1 MLISLFKCCPQVR
14 RKIIEIEEEFD
25 LVMVSEDLDSSLV
38 LLSELLCWPLE
49 AMVALPVNVRFPQY
63 KRAMDAETRA
73 LLRDWL
79 WADQMLYDHFRTLF
93 HRRKLEFGA
102 ERLDDAVRRLQRLNY
117 EARELC
123 GVSEN
128 HYDNL
133 DGVFKPSSNLVKGY
147 VVNKR
152 PECVN
157 MARCELSYIEI
168 LRDKQIQLAKRSRA

>member
-1 MLISLFKCCPQVR
+1 MRQ
-14 RKIIEIEEEFD
+14 KIEEIEEEFD
-25 LVMVSEDLDSSLV
+25 LVMVSEELDASLV

-63 KRAMDAETRA
+63 KRALDAETRA

-79 WADQMLYDHFRTLF
+79 WADQMLYEHFRLLF
-93 HRRKLEFGA
+93 ARRKHDFGA
-102 ERLDDAVRRLQRLNY
+102 DRLGDAVRRLQRLNY

-128 HYDNL
+128 FYDNL
-133 DGVFKPSSNLVKGY
+133 SGVFKPSSNLVKGY
-147 VVNKR
+147 VVNDR

-168 LRDKQIQLAKRSRA
+168 LRDKQIQLAKQSDVHRSPGS